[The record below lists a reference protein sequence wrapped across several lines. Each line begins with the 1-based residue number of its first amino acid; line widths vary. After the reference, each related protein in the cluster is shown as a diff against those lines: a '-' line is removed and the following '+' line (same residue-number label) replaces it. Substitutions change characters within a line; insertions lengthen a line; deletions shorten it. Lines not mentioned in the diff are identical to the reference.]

1 MDKEQLLQQLRD
13 LPLEEG
19 CSFIQKHA
27 AELADHAAFGVL
39 IKDEALRQQNIAP
52 FISLKLAELLIFFGN
67 YFHHASSHALGLIA
81 KGDALRNIGYHQVA
95 LEFLDAAGME
105 FLQLADMVGWA
116 RSRMGWILSAA
127 WLGRTEEAL
136 QEAARAREVLQQHG
150 EYARACMVDN
160 NTAII
165 YIRLGRYQEALA
177 LYENLRAI
185 YPTLTDQSET
195 YIKRSVAMAESNQAN
210 NLFWLGRFQEAYH
223 LMQQAQVSFE
233 ALEEPRFII
242 ATEMNL
248 ADYDDAQ
255 GYYGSALR
263 RYYQARDRI
272 QQNNIDDPV
281 LLAEL
286 KLRMTVCLV
295 KLNRAEEACN
305 LAAEAVETYR
315 QIGQS
320 LDTGAALCEYATA
333 LIASGRAEKALLAL
347 DEAWLLFEPGKFD
360 HYAYTTRLQQAE
372 LLLETGA
379 AAEAYQQATSIQG
392 YFDTKGLVSQSVRAS
407 LVIVAALVETMQRE
421 KEQLSLPLQEALSLC
436 KRAALQARRHN
447 LQELVY
453 KGQYLL
459 GRIAILQ
466 DNPVKAAKHFKAAI
480 IQVERILQDL
490 VYDLSPSF
498 LRSAWAVYA
507 DMITICLQQGQSE
520 RAFGFLEQARSMAL
534 RQYLNKLEVAQ
545 GKRDEAAT
553 TFQANSTTVL
563 SIQRELKDW
572 QQHYRNILLADITAS
587 SLSSSLNQEAVETE
601 LKQCEVKI
609 SELFERLQLHQLN
622 VHLSPQTNKR
632 PEQQLPQI
640 SIAQL
645 RQYLAPDQ
653 LLLAY
658 YLHEG
663 KLVIFAISTEHF
675 TVHENADAGV
685 QLERLLPLLHA
696 HLRPGGWPDPQ
707 QPPHYVIQRL
717 LNKLYTILVAPV
729 AALLPPS
736 SGSLTI
742 IPYGPLHTLPFHALH
757 DGSHFLIEDFQINYL
772 PTSSLLV
779 HLSSRRNENTPQK
792 ADKEISASS
801 PLVFGYSEN
810 GYLQWVQDEA
820 RTLASLL
827 NGRCYLENDATISRL
842 MALAPGS
849 PIIHIATHGQNRQD
863 APTFS
868 YLRLADGHLNTI
880 DAFSLDLNGCELV
893 TLSGCETGL
902 SLSGGGDEQIG
913 LGRAFLAAGVRS
925 LVMSL
930 WSVEDNATSELMQLF
945 YRHLLRGDS
954 RVQALRAAQCN
965 LLYQKSSHYAHPYF
979 WAAFRLVG
987 DTGPLSAQQK

>member
-1 MDKEQLLQQLRD
+1 MTFPWKKVV
-13 LPLEEG
+13 
-19 CSFIQKHA
+19 SFIQEHA

-67 YFHHASSHALGLIA
+67 YFHHAPSHALGHIA
-81 KGDALRNIGYHQVA
+81 KGDGLRNIGYHQAA

-105 FLQLADMVGWA
+105 FLQLGDEVGWA
-116 RSRMGWILSAA
+116 RSRIGWILSAA

-136 QEAARAREVLQQHG
+136 EAAARAREVLQQHG
-150 EYARACMVDN
+150 EYARACVVDN

-165 YIRLGRYQEALA
+165 YTRLGRYQEALA

-185 YPTLTDQSET
+185 FPTLTDQSET

-210 NLFWLGRFQEAYH
+210 NLFWLGRFQEAYY

-233 ALEEPRFII
+233 ALDEPRFTI

-263 RYYQARDRI
+263 RYYQARDSL

-295 KLNRAEEACN
+295 KLNRAEEACH
-305 LAAEAVETYR
+305 LAEEAVKMYR
-315 QIGQS
+315 QVGQS
-320 LDTGAALCEYATA
+320 LDIGAALGEYATA
-333 LIASGRAEKALLAL
+333 LIAAGRAEQALLAL
-347 DEAWLLFEPGKFD
+347 DEAWLLFERGKFD

-372 LLLETGA
+372 LLLETGSVVD
-379 AAEAYQQATSIQG
+379 AYELASSIQR
-392 YFDTKGLVSQSVRAS
+392 YFDTKGLVSQSIRTS
-407 LVIVAALVETMQRE
+407 LVIVATLIENVQRE
-421 KEQLSLPLQEALSLC
+421 KEQQSLLLQEALSLC
-436 KRAALQARRHN
+436 KRAALQAHRHN

-453 KGQYLL
+453 KSQYLL
-459 GRIAILQ
+459 GRLATLQ
-466 DNPVKAAKHFKAAI
+466 DNPVKAAKHFGAAI
-480 IQVERILQDL
+480 VQVERILQNL

-507 DMITICLQQGQSE
+507 DMITLCLQQEQSE

-534 RQYLNKLEVAQ
+534 RQHLNKSEVAR
-545 GKRDEAAT
+545 GKRDESAT
-553 TFQANSTTVL
+553 AFQANSATLL

-572 QQHYRNILLADITAS
+572 QQRYRDYNMLLADITTSAA
-587 SLSSSLNQEAVETE
+587 SSSLNQEVIETE

-609 SELFERLQLHQLN
+609 SELFERLQLHQSN
-622 VHLSPQTNKR
+622 VHLSPQTTKR
-632 PEQQLPQI
+632 EKHQLPQI

-645 RQYLAPDQ
+645 RQHLAPAQ
-653 LLLAY
+653 FLLAY
-658 YLHEG
+658 YLHAG
-663 KLVIFAISTEHF
+663 KLIIFAISTEHF

-696 HLRPGGWPDPQ
+696 HLRPEGWPDPQ
-707 QPPHYVIQRL
+707 HPPHHVIQRL
-717 LNKLYTILVAPV
+717 LNKLYAILVAPV

-736 SGSLTI
+736 PGSLTI
-742 IPYGPLHTLPFHALH
+742 VPYGPLHTLPFHALH

-779 HLSSRRNENTPQK
+779 YLGNRRREKTPQT
-792 ADKEISASS
+792 ADKIVSTSS

-810 GYLQWVQDEA
+810 GHLQRVQDEA
-820 RTLASLL
+820 TVLTSLL

-842 MALAPGS
+842 VALAPGS

-868 YLRLADGHLNTI
+868 YIRLADGHLNTI
-880 DAFSLDLNGCELV
+880 DAFSLDLDGCELV

-902 SLSGGGDEQIG
+902 ALSGGGDEQIG
-913 LGRAFLAAGVRS
+913 LGRAFLAAGARS
-925 LVMSL
+925 IVMSL
-930 WSVEDNATSELMQLF
+930 WSVEDTATSELMQLF
-945 YRHLLRGDS
+945 YQHLLRGDS
-954 RVQALRAAQCN
+954 RVQALRAAQCS
-965 LLYQKSSHYAHPYF
+965 LLYQNSSLYTHPYF

-987 DTGPLSAQQK
+987 DTGPLPWQQQ